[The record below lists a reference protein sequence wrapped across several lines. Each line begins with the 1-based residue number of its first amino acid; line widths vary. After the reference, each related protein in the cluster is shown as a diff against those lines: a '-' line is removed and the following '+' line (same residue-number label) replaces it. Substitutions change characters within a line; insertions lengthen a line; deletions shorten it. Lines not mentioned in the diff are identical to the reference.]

1 MVTALLIAVEIA
13 WVQVHRLQQLQ
24 LQLLQQLLQ
33 LQLLQQLLRRQ
44 RQQLLRRQ
52 RQQLLQHPHV
62 IVKLK
67 DAQINAVYHAVDF
80 QAEVSAWHVSI
91 DPTFLK

>member
-24 LQLLQQLLQ
+24 LQLLQQLL
-33 LQLLQQLLRRQ
+33 RRQ
-44 RQQLLRRQ
+44 RQQLLRQQ

>member
-24 LQLLQQLLQ
+24 LQLLQQLLRRQ
-33 LQLLQQLLRRQ
+33 RQQLLRRQ